1 MLIPRLL
8 TPTLLDRT
16 TKFPIVSLTGPRQ
29 SGKTTLL
36 RHLLPDYRYV
46 SLENPATRQFAT
58 EDPTGFLTTYDQRV
72 IFDEV
77 QRVPALF
84 SYLQTAVD
92 ETRQMGQYILSG
104 SQNFLLLQAITQTLA
119 GRVAVLR
126 LLPLSFAE
134 QQAAGLLS
142 DTVADAIFRGGY
154 PALYDRNLTAN
165 EFFPSYIETYLQRDV
180 RDLASIRDLGAFT
193 IFVRLCAGRIGQP
206 LNLSSLAN
214 ECGISAPTAR
224 AWLSIL
230 ESSYFIFLLQP
241 YHQNYNKR
249 VVKSPKLYF
258 YDTGLVCNLLA
269 ITEARQVENYYQ
281 RGSLFENAM
290 VAELVKNRLNTGQSP
305 RFYFWQDSNRNEVD
319 LLEEQAHGFTAFEMK
334 YSQTVVG
341 NHLKNLYYFR
351 ELSQSTGVNYL
362 LYAGQETQQR
372 TNTQIVGWQA
382 VARL

>member
-1 MLIPRLL
+1 MLISRLL
-8 TPTLLDRT
+8 ADVIVDRT

-36 RHLLPDYRYV
+36 RYLLPDYHYV

-58 EDPTGFLTTYDQRV
+58 EDPTGFLATYDQRV

-77 QRVPALF
+77 QRVPDLF
-84 SYLQTAVD
+84 SYLQTVVD

-104 SQNFLLLQAITQTLA
+104 SQNFLLLQALTQTLA

-126 LLPLSFAE
+126 LLPLSYAE
-134 QQAAGLLS
+134 RQEAGLLTDSVS
-142 DTVADAIFRGGY
+142 DTLFRGGY
-154 PALYDRNLTAN
+154 PALYDRNLTAE

-193 IFVRLCAGRIGQP
+193 TFVRLCAGRIGQP
-206 LNLSSLAN
+206 LNLSSLAV

-230 ESSYFIFLLQP
+230 ESSYFVFLLQP

-258 YDTGLVCNLLA
+258 YDTGLACNLLA
-269 ITEARQVENYYQ
+269 MTDARQVESYYQ

-290 VAELVKNRLNTGQSP
+290 VAELVKNRLNSGQSP

-319 LLEEQAHGFTAFEMK
+319 LLEEQAQGFTSFEMK
-334 YSQTVVG
+334 YSQTILG
-341 NHLKNLYYFR
+341 SHLKNLLQFR
-351 ELSQSTGVNYL
+351 ELSQTSGDNYL
-362 LYAGQETQQR
+362 LYAGNETQRR
-372 TNTQIVGWQA
+372 TSVQVMGWQA